1 MLLSMAP
8 STVLLV
14 MGPRL
19 DASASSAALRIL
31 ATALSILTGF
41 LLAVIMMTGDP
52 DGLYPGSWRIASGH
66 RRQIMRVLTRY
77 TTLFYIYLSTIL
89 ATFLAA
95 LLGGWLPD
103 HLHRWVTHAAL
114 CLGLTALLWSFGL
127 PIAIRRE
134 RRRRLDEEVDKR
146 RFADR

>member
-1 MLLSMAP
+1 
-8 STVLLV
+8 

-19 DASASSAALRIL
+19 DAEASNAALRIL

-41 LLAVIMMTGDP
+41 LLAVILMTGDP
-52 DGLYPGSWRIASGH
+52 EGLYRGSWRVASGH

-89 ATFLAA
+89 ATFLAS
-95 LLGGWLPD
+95 LLGGWLPAQV
-103 HLHRWVTHAAL
+103 HRWVTHAAL

-127 PIAIRRE
+127 PTAIRRE
-134 RRRRLDEEVDKR
+134 RRRRLDDEVEKR
-146 RFADR
+146 RSSDR